1 MQARFGQLMGDTSRI
16 WKMHLNI
23 LLKPM
28 GLSYAKYSTLLM
40 IDRHSGELMQNEL
53 ANLLSIE
60 HPTLARVLNDLQKN
74 GWIEK
79 KQYSKDK
86 RVKTV
91 SFTKNGKNRFEKC
104 KQIVNNFRK
113 EVLFNID
120 EKRLKQNIEDLEQI
134 FNNLSNLQEIK
145 CSKK

>member
-1 MQARFGQLMGDTSRI
+1 MQEVFGQLMGDTARLWRI
-16 WKMHLNI
+16 HLNEK
-23 LLKPM
+23 LKPM

-40 IDRHSGELMQNEL
+40 LDRYSGELVQNKL

-74 GWIEK
+74 DWIEK
-79 KQYSKDK
+79 KQHSKDK
-86 RVKTV
+86 RVKIIF
-91 SFTKNGKNRFEKC
+91 FTKNGKNRFEKC

-113 EVLFNID
+113 EILFDID
-120 EKRLKQNIEDLEQI
+120 EKRLKQNIEVLEQI
-134 FNNLSNLQEIK
+134 FNNLFNLQEIK

>member
-1 MQARFGQLMGDTSRI
+1 MQSRFGQLMGDTARI

-79 KQYSKDK
+79 KQHFKDK
-86 RVKTV
+86 RVKIIF
-91 SFTKNGKNRFEKC
+91 FTKSGKNRFEKC

-113 EVLFNID
+113 EILFNID
-120 EKRLKQNIEDLEQI
+120 KKRLKQNIKVLEQI